1 MRGTLVLGAGPG
13 GTGPMVWAAQNGRW
27 ADWLARGV
35 ALLDRS
41 DEIGGSI
48 GRYVINSDSMGTAYL
63 ECLDAPLARELLAPL
78 RAHPVTAELETMRY
92 GFPPL
97 ELVGRYLH
105 QLGRILQRSIADS
118 PHSEFLPRT
127 EVRAL
132 HLRQQGSVI
141 AEAAT
146 SSGDTFFVEARTAI
160 MALGGRQNMSA
171 YLSASLLPGVRL
183 AEVELN
189 KIVPSDAILTA
200 NGLKRAAQ
208 LLANARRPRIV
219 VLGGSHSGYSVLW
232 TLTHKLPDV
241 QFGPGDITLLSR
253 RQPPVMYSSRE
264 DAAKDNYS
272 ITDRDI
278 CPRTLRVHRL
288 GGLRGDGRETWRRLN
303 GRPGTEPEE
312 RVVQIALSPA
322 HLSAAALRQMLDE
335 AAVIVPAFG
344 YRGITI
350 PVFDAEGKR
359 VRLAADHGGVGVDR
373 EARMVLA
380 DGGSLPNIF
389 GIGLGVD
396 YRPWGHMGGEPSFD
410 GQANGLWLYQND
422 IGAVVYQSV
431 QKHLEEA
438 ERPRVSRRYG
448 RLTAALSPS
457 KIEEVLT
464 EDASLLAASLA
475 PAQVP
480 AAR

>member
-1 MRGTLVLGAGPG
+1 
-13 GTGPMVWAAQNGRW
+13 MVWAAQNGCW
-27 ADWLARGV
+27 TDWLARGI

-41 DEIGGSI
+41 EEIGGSI

-63 ECLDAPLARELLAPL
+63 ECLDAPPARDLLAPL
-78 RAHPVTAELETMRY
+78 RAHPVTAELEAMRY

-97 ELVGRYLH
+97 NLVGRYLQ
-105 QLGRILQRSIADS
+105 QLGAVLHRSIAAS

-132 HLRQQGSVI
+132 HLRQSGTVV
-141 AEAAT
+141 AESAT
-146 SSGDTFFVEARTAI
+146 ASGDTFFVEAQTAI

-171 YLSASLLPGVRL
+171 YLNAQLLPGVRL
-183 AEVELN
+183 VDSDLD
-189 KIVPSDAILTA
+189 KIIPSDAILA
-200 NGLKRAAQ
+200 PHGLKRAAK
-208 LLANARRPRIV
+208 LLARARAPRVV

-232 TLTHKLPDV
+232 ALTHKLPEID
-241 QFGPGDITLLSR
+241 FGAGDITLLSR
-253 RQPPVMYSSRE
+253 RQPPIMYGSRE
-264 DAAKDNYS
+264 DAAKDGYS

-278 CPRTLRVHRL
+278 CPRTQRVHRL

-303 GRPGTEPEE
+303 GRPGTEPEK

-322 HLSAAALRQMLDE
+322 HLSASALREMLDE

-344 YRGITI
+344 YRGITV

-373 EARMVLA
+373 EARMILA

-431 QKHLEEA
+431 QKCLEEA
-438 ERPRVSRRYG
+438 ERPRVSRRYP
-448 RLTAALSPS
+448 RLATAFVTA
-457 KIEEVLT
+457 KVDEVLDK
-464 EDASLLAASLA
+464 EPSLLAPEVRA
-475 PAQVP
+475 AQVP
-480 AAR
+480 VAR

>member
-1 MRGTLVLGAGPG
+1 
-13 GTGPMVWAAQNGRW
+13 MVWAAQNGRW

-41 DEIGGSI
+41 DEVGGSI

-78 RAHPVTAELETMRY
+78 RAHPVAAELETMRY

-97 ELVGRYLH
+97 DLVGRYLH
-105 QLGRILQRSIADS
+105 QLGRILQCSIAES

-132 HLRQQGSVI
+132 HLRQQGTVI

-171 YLSASLLPGVRL
+171 YLSTPLLPGVRL
-183 AEVELN
+183 ADIELN
-189 KIVPSDAILTA
+189 KIIPSDAILTA
-200 NGLKRAAQ
+200 NGLKRATQ
-208 LLANARRPRIV
+208 LLANARRPRVV
-219 VLGGSHSGYSVLW
+219 VLGGSHSAYSVLW
-232 TLTHKLPDV
+232 TLTHMLPDV
-241 QFGPGDITLLSR
+241 RFGVGDITLAAR
-253 RQPPVMYSSRE
+253 RQPPVMYWSKE
-264 DAAKDNYS
+264 DAAKDGYS

-278 CPRTLRVHRL
+278 CPRTRRVHRL
-288 GGLRGDGRETWRRLN
+288 GGLRGDGRETWRRLT
-303 GRPGTEPEE
+303 GRPGTEREE
-312 RVVQIALSPA
+312 RVVQVALSPD
-322 HLSAAALRQMLDE
+322 HLSSAALRRMLDE
-335 AAVIVPAFG
+335 AALIIPAFG

-350 PVFDAEGKR
+350 PIFDTEGR
-359 VRLAADHGGVGVDR
+359 RIRLAADQGGVGVDR

-380 DGGSLPNIF
+380 EGGSLPNIF

-422 IGAVVYQSV
+422 IGAVVYQNV
-431 QKHLEEA
+431 QKYLEEA
-438 ERPRVSRRYG
+438 ERSRVSRRYG
-448 RLTAALSPS
+448 RLTTALSPS
-457 KIEEVLT
+457 KIEQVLEKDT
-464 EDASLLAASLA
+464 ALLAPGLE
-475 PAQVP
+475 PAQLP
-480 AAR
+480 AVR